1 LLISYKEK
9 LKYKYFIEKSNMFR
23 VIIRMLEIL
32 ILHEIFLVNL
42 LKKFV
47 RKYFFFTFFSKN
59 FNQQVILSWI
69 IIFYKIIKFVSISYK
84 IYYEQYFIQNILQ
97 KKLVVISCKKIFYNK
112 IYKYFLRKK
121 FQNKIDKKYNFFFQS
136 YKYFIDKSI
145 TVKWSDWIYPY

>member
-1 LLISYKEK
+1 
-9 LKYKYFIEKSNMFR
+9 MFR

-145 TVKWSDWIYPY
+145 TVK